1 MEHLPIT
8 LTEFDKLILE
18 EYCNLAEGL
27 GEYLG
32 DCYEL
37 VVHSFSSFDH
47 SVIKIVNNHS
57 GRKEGSPITDF
68 GLKMLSNIKADPN
81 FRSMT
86 YYNKNVA
93 GKPLKSCTNAI
104 KGKHGKVIG
113 MLCINFY
120 LDSPLYSFMESIN
133 PDVSQKVAIIN
144 ETLAENVD
152 ELISEKLTAARERVF
167 ADRTIQAVN
176 RNREIIFSLYSD
188 GIFNMKDSVVKVASI
203 LGISKNTV
211 YMHIRNFKNQKKD
224 WFELFN
230 NQLSS
235 CYYDLFKEMQK
246 GFNCIEVDNDDEKV
260 LAINLAK
267 FLCIYPYV
275 KITVKK

>member
-188 GIFNMKDSVVKVASI
+188 VIFNMKDSVVKVASI

-224 WFELFN
+224 
-230 NQLSS
+230 
-235 CYYDLFKEMQK
+235 
-246 GFNCIEVDNDDEKV
+246 
-260 LAINLAK
+260 
-267 FLCIYPYV
+267 
-275 KITVKK
+275 

>member
-57 GRKEGSPITDF
+57 GTKEGSPITDF

-86 YYNKNVA
+86 YYNKN
-93 GKPLKSCTNAI
+93 
-104 KGKHGKVIG
+104 
-113 MLCINFY
+113 
-120 LDSPLYSFMESIN
+120 
-133 PDVSQKVAIIN
+133 
-144 ETLAENVD
+144 
-152 ELISEKLTAARERVF
+152 IS
-167 ADRTIQAVN
+167 
-176 RNREIIFSLYSD
+176 RNRL
-188 GIFNMKDSVVKVASI
+188 NHVQTQLRASMAR
-203 LGISKNTV
+203 L
-211 YMHIRNFKNQKKD
+211 
-224 WFELFN
+224 
-230 NQLSS
+230 
-235 CYYDLFKEMQK
+235 
-246 GFNCIEVDNDDEKV
+246 
-260 LAINLAK
+260 
-267 FLCIYPYV
+267 
-275 KITVKK
+275 

>member
-104 KGKHGKVIG
+104 KGKHGMVIG

-224 WFELFN
+224 
-230 NQLSS
+230 
-235 CYYDLFKEMQK
+235 
-246 GFNCIEVDNDDEKV
+246 
-260 LAINLAK
+260 
-267 FLCIYPYV
+267 
-275 KITVKK
+275 

>member
-1 MEHLPIT
+1 
-8 LTEFDKLILE
+8 
-18 EYCNLAEGL
+18 
-27 GEYLG
+27 
-32 DCYEL
+32 
-37 VVHSFSSFDH
+37 
-47 SVIKIVNNHS
+47 
-57 GRKEGSPITDF
+57 
-68 GLKMLSNIKADPN
+68 
-81 FRSMT
+81 
-86 YYNKNVA
+86 
-93 GKPLKSCTNAI
+93 
-104 KGKHGKVIG
+104 

-211 YMHIRNFKNQKKD
+211 YMHIRNFKNQKKI
-224 WFELFN
+224 
-230 NQLSS
+230 
-235 CYYDLFKEMQK
+235 DLNYLIINYMQK
-246 GFNCIEVDNDDEKV
+246 SLRTN
-260 LAINLAK
+260 
-267 FLCIYPYV
+267 YPQAFS
-275 KITVKK
+275 II